1 MAIVDITTGLNIDF
15 GNDSIVIVRL
25 LEVIPGG
32 RTLLT
37 TGFAPE
43 VINAGHVIIERTADG
58 ELLPLPVT
66 ATLPADH
73 TYKGILVSSVLTSAP
88 FASIMVRGTVNKI
101 AAPYPIAGAVATA
114 LPLIRF
120 TQD

>member
-1 MAIVDITTGLNIDF
+1 MALVNIATGETIDT
-15 GNDSIVIVRL
+15 GNDSIVIIRN

-32 RTLLT
+32 HTLDT
-37 TGFAPE
+37 TGFADE
-43 VINAGHVIIERTADG
+43 VIRAGHLIIERTSDG

-66 ATLPADH
+66 GTLPADH
-73 TYKGILVSSVLTSAP
+73 TYKGVLVASVLTAQP
-88 FASIMVRGTVNKI
+88 HASIMVRGSVNES
-101 AAPYPIAGAVATA
+101 AVLYPIPAGAITA

>member
-1 MAIVDITTGLNIDF
+1 MAIVDITTGINIAN
-15 GNDSIVIVRL
+15 GNESIVIIRN

-37 TGFAPE
+37 TDFTDE
-43 VINAGHVIIERTADG
+43 VIKAGHVIIERTADG
-58 ELLPLPVT
+58 ELLPLPIT
-66 ATLPADH
+66 GALPAAH
-73 TYKGILVSSVLTSAP
+73 TYKGILVADVLTAKP
-88 FASIMVRGTVNKI
+88 FASIMVRGSVNKV
-101 AAPYPIAGAVATA
+101 AAPYAIAPAVATA

>member
-1 MAIVDITTGLNIDF
+1 MAIVDITTGQNIGSD
-15 GNDSIVIVRL
+15 NDSIVIVRN

-37 TGFAPE
+37 TGFADE
-43 VINAGHVIIERTADG
+43 VIKGGHVIIERTADG

-66 ATLPADH
+66 GTLPAAH
-73 TYKGILVSSVLTSAP
+73 TYKGILVASVLTEKP
-88 FASIMVRGTVNKI
+88 FASIMVRGTVNQV
-101 AAPYPIAGAVATA
+101 AAPYPIAGAVAAA

>member
-37 TGFAPE
+37 TGFVPE

-66 ATLPADH
+66 GVLPASH
-73 TYKGILVSSVLTSAP
+73 TYKGILVASVLTEKP
-88 FASIMVRGTVNKI
+88 FASIMVRGTVNQV
-101 AAPYPIAGAVATA
+101 AAPYAIAGAVATA